1 MPLDGLAAAGAGGL
15 DDFRV
20 GAAREIVALLRQ
32 LADANTFVHLNG
44 AGGRVLT
51 TTLWAVDPVRGS
63 MSFAADADEPDT
75 QSLIEGDEA
84 VVVAYLDSVKLQFD
98 VHGLVL
104 VRGPRGSTIGAALPP
119 VIYRFQRRHAYRVR
133 PLLRSV
139 PLARVCHPTVAGA
152 PLALR
157 VIDVSIGGCALFL
170 PDDAPALRPGVQLEG
185 VAIELD
191 ADTRLIADL
200 RLQHVTAIN
209 PDAHGTRLGCEFVQ
223 PSGDMLRALQR
234 FIDQT
239 QKRRRMMALD

>member
-1 MPLDGLAAAGAGGL
+1 MPLDGLAAGAGGL
-15 DDFRV
+15 DAFRV
-20 GAAREIVALLRQ
+20 TAPREIVALLRQ
-32 LADANTFVHLNG
+32 LADANTFVHLNA

-51 TTLWAVDPVRGS
+51 TTLWAIDAERGTL
-63 MSFAADADEPDT
+63 SFAADADEPDT
-75 QSLIEGDEA
+75 PSLIEGDEA
-84 VVVAYLDSVKLQFD
+84 VVVAYLDNIKLQFD

-104 VRGPRGSTIGAALPP
+104 VRGKRGSTIGAALPS
-119 VIYRFQRRHAYRVR
+119 VVYRFQRRHAYRVR

-139 PLARVCHPTVAGA
+139 PLARVAHPQVEQAL
-152 PLALR
+152 LALR

-170 PDDAPALRPGVQLEG
+170 PDGVPPLRPGVQLER

-191 ADTRLIADL
+191 ADTRLVADL

-209 PDAHGTRLGCEFVQ
+209 PDSHGTRLGCEFVR
-223 PSGDMLRALQR
+223 PSGDMLRALQL